1 MIFYFIRRKKFI
13 CGLILSLALPVYV
26 AAKDFDVDIYIKNI
40 KNQKG
45 QLFIALHNNPSAFPS
60 NQVEAIQTTKI
71 ILKDHQSQLN
81 SKNELIHTFKHLSP
95 GTYAIAC
102 YHDENNNAKLDTFLG
117 IPKEGYA
124 FSNNV
129 RPKFK
134 APQFKEASF
143 KVISQNTSLNLIM
156 GY

>member
-1 MIFYFIRRKKFI
+1 MQFKKIFIQ
-13 CGLILSLALPVYV
+13 CLIMTFLLLTYGMAMDLDIHI
-26 AAKDFDVDIYIKNI
+26 KDI

-45 QLFIALHNNPSAFPS
+45 QLFIALHDIPSAFPS
-60 NQVEAIQTTKI
+60 NQAKALQATKI
-71 ILKDHQSQLN
+71 ILKDSYSQREN
-81 SKNELIHTFKHLSP
+81 KDELTHTFKKISP

-134 APQFKEASF
+134 APQFKEAAF
-143 KVISQNTSLNLIM
+143 KVISQNISLNLIM